1 VASKRM
7 HKGIELVANGHVK
20 PIDSSTFS
28 VKSETDDQKWYII
41 KWHRKLWEC
50 SCEDFKKHNRKCK
63 HIYAVLQYLS
73 LQDLQVGVRKTGSE
87 KEPCPN
93 CGKTDFVI
101 RDGFGESRRGFAQ
114 RFFCKKCRKGFSAK
128 TGFEGAHG
136 QAFAVV
142 VSLDLY
148 YRGVSLRQIQGHF
161 ESVYGIKISH
171 GTVYGWIK
179 NYVGL
184 VSKYLEKDKVD
195 SSGRWHGDETCLR
208 VKGKHLILWSLL
220 DSEKRLLL
228 AKHIS
233 EKKSADEAIVLF
245 NEGLKKTKNAP
256 SEIITDA
263 AATYI
268 QAIDQKFGKELHEPV
283 IHVQSSLSGPITNNK
298 LERYHR
304 TLKQRFKTVYALH
317 SLETAKTFTDGF
329 NIFYN
334 NVKKH
339 RTLGTTPAEAS
350 GLNEGTSWAA
360 LIKKAKKQQ

>member
-20 PIDSSTFS
+20 PIDSSTFN
-28 VKSETDDQKWYII
+28 VKSETDKQKWYTIR
-41 KWHRKLWEC
+41 WNRKLWEC
-50 SCEDFKKHNRKCK
+50 TCEDFEKHSRKCK
-63 HIYAVLQYLS
+63 HIYAVLYYLS
-73 LQDLQVGVRKTGSE
+73 LQDLQVGVKKTTSE
-87 KEPCPN
+87 IEPCPI

-101 RDGFGESRRGFAQ
+101 RDGFGESRSGLSQ
-114 RFFCKKCRKGFSAK
+114 RFFCKECRKGFSPK

-142 VSLDLY
+142 VSIDLY
-148 YRGVSLRQIQGHF
+148 YRGVSLRAIEGHF

-208 VKGKHLILWSLL
+208 VKGKHLVLWSLL
-220 DSEKRLLL
+220 DSENRLLI

-233 EKKSADEAIVLF
+233 ERKSADEATVLL
-245 NEGLKKTKNAP
+245 NEGLKKTRNAP
-256 SEIITDA
+256 LEIITDA
-263 AATYI
+263 APSYV
-268 QAIDQKFGKELHEPV
+268 QAIDQKFAKELHEPV

-304 TLKQRFKTVYALH
+304 TLKQRFRTVY
-317 SLETAKTFTDGF
+317 SLNSEETAKTFTDGF
-329 NIFYN
+329 NIYYN

-339 RTLGTTPAEAS
+339 RALGTTPAEAS
-350 GLNEGTSWAA
+350 GLTSGGSWAT
-360 LIKKAKKQQ
+360 LIKNAKEQ